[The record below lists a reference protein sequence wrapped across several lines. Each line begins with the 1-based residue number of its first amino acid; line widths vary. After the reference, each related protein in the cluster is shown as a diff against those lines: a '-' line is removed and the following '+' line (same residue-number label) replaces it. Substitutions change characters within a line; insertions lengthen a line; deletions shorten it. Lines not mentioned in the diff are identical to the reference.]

1 MGSGAPAEARTTFEP
16 TRETRRDPPR
26 GERAREEPHM
36 AGSKRPSFLKR
47 QKEQARL
54 ARATEKREARR
65 ARKHAKANGLDQP
78 DAGDNDLE
86 LEPMIEGDEPP
97 TEAEET

>member
-1 MGSGAPAEARTTFEP
+1 
-16 TRETRRDPPR
+16 
-26 GERAREEPHM
+26 M

-65 ARKHAKANGLDQP
+65 AKKHAKANGLDRP
-78 DAGDNDLE
+78 EGTESDLD
-86 LEPMIEGDEPP
+86 LDMMAEGDVDIESEEPP
-97 TEAEET
+97 KEEV

>member
-1 MGSGAPAEARTTFEP
+1 
-16 TRETRRDPPR
+16 
-26 GERAREEPHM
+26 M

-65 ARKHAKANGLDQP
+65 ARKHAKANGLDQAEGT
-78 DAGDNDLE
+78 DADME
-86 LEPMIEGDEPP
+86 MEPLIEGEEPP
-97 TEAEET
+97 TEAEEV